1 MTKTDYGILIYWFGG
16 GKKLICIKR
25 CSPYPHIVKL
35 VVEFVDTFTV
45 AHHLESSLVKIWG
58 CRKSDDDGGGDA
70 VCCW

>member
-1 MTKTDYGILIYWFGG
+1 M
-16 GKKLICIKR
+16 KR

-58 CRKSDDDGGGDA
+58 CRKSDDDGGLVVVMLCVVGDGEILPFEIL
-70 VCCW
+70 WKW